1 MPYFVYKIAAGPTE
15 LVKHLDQL
23 EVFEKYKAAKD
34 FARTYRREHDILPG
48 GDVEVKI
55 IFADNALDAEEKLL
69 EKREKPILMEWE
81 K

>member
-1 MPYFVYKIAAGPTE
+1 MPYFVYKVIPGPANLIKNLE
-15 LVKHLDQL
+15 QLDD
-23 EVFEKYKAAKD
+23 FEKFKLAKN
-34 FARTYRREHDILPG
+34 FAKTYRVEQDIKPD

-55 IFADNALDAEEKLL
+55 IFAENALEAEEKLL

>member
-1 MPYFVYKIAAGPTE
+1 MPYFVYKITAGPTE
-15 LVKHLDQL
+15 LIKNLDQL
-23 EVFEKYKAAKD
+23 DEFENFKAAKT
-34 FARTYRREHDILPG
+34 FAKAYRQENDILPG